1 VYSSCIIFFRDIP
14 AKKVAV
20 LQLNMIGRF
29 AVNVVVR
36 KIMMIVAVLQLNMI
50 LTFCC

>member
-1 VYSSCIIFFRDIP
+1 LNFRDIP
-14 AKKVAV
+14 AKKLAV

-36 KIMMIVAVLQLNMI
+36 KRPNDKYDGVV
-50 LTFCC
+50 